1 MVKINSI
8 FSIISIMLGLY
19 IINGAFAWISM
30 PNFILDIGQWITVIA
45 GIVLIIYGLLSFKK
59 KSQQ

>member
-1 MVKINSI
+1 
-8 FSIISIMLGLY
+8 MLGLY